1 MTRKEIE
8 KIFLNLKDDDRE
20 NLINS
25 FIRWWTYGIRDL
37 YKLDLN
43 NSLVNFDLVS
53 VGIAVVKTI
62 PVLKSD
68 NERICVQILPYEIWL
83 NLYVFESD
91 FVKAY
96 YRCNNTDEVLS
107 QIKKYGKKLTYPEFF
122 NSKEELLEG

>member
-8 KIFLNLKDDDRE
+8 KIFSSLKDDDRE
-20 NLINS
+20 NLINA

-43 NSLVNFDLVS
+43 NSLVNFDIVS

-62 PVLKSD
+62 PVLNSD
-68 NERICVQILPYEIWL
+68 NERICVQILPYKIWL

-91 FVKAY
+91 FIRAY
-96 YRCNNTDEVLS
+96 YRCNNTDEILS
-107 QIKKYGKKLTYPEFF
+107 QIKQYGKKLTYPEYFK
-122 NSKEELLEG
+122 SKEELLEG